1 MCNCTSENLG
11 ISRSITHILGSPAL
25 LVSRNESKILTPSG
39 RGLIAAPMINASTM
53 LIVRRRRAIAVWAVV
68 CV

>member
-1 MCNCTSENLG
+1 MRFELSGTGC
-11 ISRSITHILGSPAL
+11 
-25 LVSRNESKILTPSG
+25 VLTKTG
-39 RGLIAAPMINASTM
+39 RGLIAAPMINAATT

>member
-1 MCNCTSENLG
+1 MT
-11 ISRSITHILGSPAL
+11 
-25 LVSRNESKILTPSG
+25 LVYLDADVLTPGG
-39 RGLIAAPMINASTM
+39 RGLIGTAMINASTM